1 MKYYNL
7 KTADCEGLAYK
18 SAHRSLLIQRIPDK
32 FKKTVRRELWELS
45 ENSSGI
51 SLTFL
56 TDTSDLHVEWT
67 LKNNFRMNHMSEVGI
82 KGLDL
87 YEYKN
92 NCWYYRT
99 SGLPEG
105 RDNRSFLFK
114 NLVIKPRLFR
124 IYFPLYDSITKFRL
138 GYSEK
143 CFFKIKKREKKP
155 IVFYGTSI
163 TQGGCVSRPGLAY
176 TNKISRDL
184 NRECINLGFS
194 GNGHMESS
202 IGTILSKIKSKL
214 IVIECMANVNSKIIR
229 DKTLPLIRIIRK
241 NNQLIKIP
249 IIFIQQIMTQ
259 LESKIND
266 EIIQK
271 NLELEKEIVRAQK
284 SGLKNLYLMKSDS
297 FINPM
302 NESTV
307 DGIHFNDIGSMN
319 YSKFF
324 MKQIENC
331 KILYQT

>member
-1 MKYYNL
+1 MKYYKL
-7 KTADCEGLAYK
+7 KTIDCEGLAFQ
-18 SAHRSLLIQRIPDK
+18 SADRSLLIQRIPDK
-32 FKKTVRRELWELS
+32 YKKSLRKELWELS
-45 ENSSGI
+45 ENSAGI

-56 TDTSDLHVEWT
+56 TDTSDLDVEWT
-67 LKNNFRMNHMSEVGI
+67 LKNNFRMNHMSDVGI

-92 NCWYYRT
+92 NCWNYRA

-105 RDNRSFLFK
+105 KDNKSFFFK
-114 NLVIKPRLFR
+114 EIIVKPRLFR
-124 IYFPLYDSITKFRL
+124 IYFPLYDSIIKFRL

-143 CFFKIKKREKKP
+143 CFFKIKKGEKKP

-202 IGTILSKIKSKL
+202 IGTILSKINSKL
-214 IVIECMANVNSKIIR
+214 IVIECMANINSKIIR
-229 DKTLPLIRIIRK
+229 DKTLPLIQIIRK
-241 NNQLIKIP
+241 SEQLNKVP
-249 IIFIQQIMTQ
+249 IIFMQQTITQ
-259 LESKIND
+259 LKSKIHN
-266 EIIQK
+266 EIVQK
-271 NLELEKEIVRAQK
+271 NLDIEKEIERAQK
-284 SGLKNLYLMKSDS
+284 SGLKYLYLIKNDN
-297 FINPM
+297 FINQM
-302 NESTV
+302 NEGTV

-324 MKQIENC
+324 IKEIKNQ
-331 KILYQT
+331 KIL